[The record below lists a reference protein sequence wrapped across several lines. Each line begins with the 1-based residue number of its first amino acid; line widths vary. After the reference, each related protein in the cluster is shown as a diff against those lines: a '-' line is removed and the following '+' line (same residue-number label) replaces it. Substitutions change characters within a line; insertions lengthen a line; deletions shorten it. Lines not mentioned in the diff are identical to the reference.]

1 MFCRARGCVTAVYG
15 KGKCFFGSCVCAQQR
30 GLLQMTCRRWER
42 VVSMEQRC
50 MRALRSLLNPP
61 ERRRCGI
68 SEKDDYSHMF
78 AKKKKLK
85 IPASKQCD
93 CNFNSTL
100 SRACLCT
107 WVFTPI
113 WGYFQSVVLGV
124 LLAYTGT
131 SCRLLSLLEWS
142 HRFGRYTF

>member
-1 MFCRARGCVTAVYG
+1 M
-15 KGKCFFGSCVCAQQR
+15 
-30 GLLQMTCRRWER
+30 R
-42 VVSMEQRC
+42 V
-50 MRALRSLLNPP
+50 LRSLLNPP

-78 AKKKKLK
+78 EIKKK

-93 CNFNSTL
+93 CNFNSTQ

-113 WGYFQSVVLGV
+113 LRYFQSVVLGV

-131 SCRLLSLLEWS
+131 SCRSLSLLE
-142 HRFGRYTF
+142 